1 MRLIDADLLTT
12 EIIKISGVVPNF
24 NEDVALCSVDSMP
37 TVRAVSLA
45 EFTCVQKQ
53 LISRN
58 AQLLDAKE
66 KMKSMVPV
74 VRCRDCASF
83 EEIGKYPDNEG
94 TSFGYCYHWKY
105 EQGMSPNE
113 VDGNAFCSYGER
125 KVDENG
131 RT

>member
-37 TVRAVSLA
+37 TVRAVPLV

-53 LISRN
+53 LILRN
-58 AQLLDAKE
+58 AQLLEAKE

-74 VRCRDCASF
+74 VRCKDC
-83 EEIGKYPDNEG
+83 KYYKPDE
-94 TSFGYCYHWKY
+94 Y
-105 EQGMSPNE
+105 ECGCDFAGGLPY
-113 VDGNAFCSYGER
+113 VKAGDFCSYGER
-125 KVDENG
+125 NEDENG

>member
-12 EIIKISGVVPNF
+12 EIIKISGVIHNF
-24 NEDVALCSVDSMP
+24 NEDVAICSVDSMP
-37 TVRAVSLA
+37 TVRAVPLA

-53 LISRN
+53 LISCN

-83 EEIGKYPDNEG
+83 EEIGKY
-94 TSFGYCYHWKY
+94 
-105 EQGMSPNE
+105 
-113 VDGNAFCSYGER
+113 DGEEIKLPR
-125 KVDENG
+125 EELENG
-131 RT
+131 SV

>member
-12 EIIKISGVVPNF
+12 EIIKISGVIPNF

-74 VRCRDCASF
+74 VRCRDCEYLVNAAVNANGFLICGVSGM
-83 EEIGKYPDNEG
+83 EITPED
-94 TSFGYCYHWKY
+94 
-105 EQGMSPNE
+105 
-113 VDGNAFCSYGER
+113 FCSYGER
-125 KVDENG
+125 KEDENG

>member
-37 TVRAVSLA
+37 TVRAVPRV

-53 LISRN
+53 LISCN

-74 VRCRDCASF
+74 VRCRDCEHLVNATVNANGFLICGVSDMEVAS
-83 EEIGKYPDNEG
+83 ED
-94 TSFGYCYHWKY
+94 
-105 EQGMSPNE
+105 
-113 VDGNAFCSYGER
+113 FCSHGER